1 MAHEMSVAEGMARAI
16 LKAVQREQAVKVAEI
31 SLEVGQLTFLNAEQ
45 VIFWLK
51 ELLRNSVAQE
61 AEIVHKEIPARVR
74 CSQCG
79 YEGPLTVAED
89 PLLHLNLPVFA
100 CPGCRKG
107 SLEILEGRDCI
118 VRSIEILTEED
129 VSSPDNSQQK

>member
-1 MAHEMSVAEGMARAI
+1 M
-16 LKAVQREQAVKVAEI
+16 LPVK
-31 SLEVGQLTFLNAEQ
+31 
-45 VIFWLK
+45 
-51 ELLRNSVAQE
+51 
-61 AEIVHKEIPARVR
+61 VR
-74 CSQCG
+74 CSKCG
-79 YEGPLTVAED
+79 YEGALTVTED

-100 CPGCRKG
+100 CPGCQKG